1 MEGCVVVCAI
11 CLVLLMFFSSKLWK
25 SETAS
30 HSLPFFG
37 FAVMMTEAGL
47 IHTCNRYFN
56 VFGRELF
63 WFIDAALTSSI
74 ALAFGCIALQ
84 DIGKLKN
91 DKSFFG
97 WFVLLDLPVVLGWYY
112 AFFVNYTAAT
122 QAAAFQILYFDLILV
137 TCGFFGI
144 VQVVYIVRGRF
155 AGGLVFIILACAAGF
170 VGLTIAISVCSWP
183 DIRLSSEVWWFLLSD
198 VSVFMVYKYFVKR
211 KVEQ

>member
-1 MEGCVVVCAI
+1 
-11 CLVLLMFFSSKLWK
+11 
-25 SETAS
+25 
-30 HSLPFFG
+30 
-37 FAVMMTEAGL
+37 MTEACL

-137 TCGFFGI
+137 KLFTLFE
-144 VQVVYIVRGRF
+144 VVLPADWF
-155 AGGLVFIILACAAGF
+155 SSSWLVLQDLWA
-170 VGLTIAISVCSWP
+170 
-183 DIRLSSEVWWFLLSD
+183 
-198 VSVFMVYKYFVKR
+198 
-211 KVEQ
+211 